1 MVLDEGE
8 IREFH
13 TPDNITT
20 LFNFVELWL
29 DDGEIGEFDTPGNI
43 TTLFSFFVELWC

>member
-1 MVLDEGE
+1 MMVKSEFDTPHNIITVFSFFCRIMVLDEGE

-20 LFNFVELWL
+20 LF
-29 DDGEIGEFDTPGNI
+29 
-43 TTLFSFFVELWC
+43 SFFVELWC

>member
-1 MVLDEGE
+1 MKVKSEFHTPDNITTLFYFCRIMVLDEGE

-20 LFNFVELWL
+20 LF
-29 DDGEIGEFDTPGNI
+29 
-43 TTLFSFFVELWC
+43 SFFVELWC